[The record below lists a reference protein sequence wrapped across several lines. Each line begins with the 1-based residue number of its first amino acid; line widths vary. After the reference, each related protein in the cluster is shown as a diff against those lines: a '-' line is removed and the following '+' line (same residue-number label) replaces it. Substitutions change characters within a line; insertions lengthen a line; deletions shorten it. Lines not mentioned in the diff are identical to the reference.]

1 MGPTTT
7 SKGNNCDPIFL
18 GRVKLNHHYFA
29 TTRLLFIIVIWRV
42 YKYAVLISALIK
54 YSYMCSDVLHS
65 VTSNFPLYLP
75 PFHYKL
81 NEITWSNHSSFVP
94 RCHLTKTN
102 KTNNINYS

>member
-1 MGPTTT
+1 MGP
-7 SKGNNCDPIFL
+7 P
-18 GRVKLNHHYFA
+18 NHHYFA

-75 PFHYKL
+75 PLPLQIERNYVVQ
-81 NEITWSNHSSFVP
+81 SFFVRSTLSP
-94 RCHLTKTN
+94 DEKKQN
-102 KTNNINYS
+102 Q